1 MLNRIL
7 IFLISI
13 TFIFGGLLIPF
24 NADASEIVTAGE
36 QLEIL
41 TLEKCIELASEN
53 SKDLQL
59 ASKQV
64 AQKKESLKQS
74 RAGFLPTLKYGYL
87 ASETDDAS
95 STLERNEANLSLEQ
109 PLYTGGKLTAGLR
122 IAKLEYE
129 KALEDERSAKQQVIF
144 GVKQCY
150 YIIWLAE
157 QTLKVTQDSYDYMGR
172 LYQQT
177 KRLYDVG
184 TKSKYDLLMAQTE
197 FEKRKPDLIEAKNGV
212 IMAKLQLANLIGL
225 PQNKAFNV
233 KDELSQVQ
241 LPESMALSLESILE
255 EAYQMN
261 PEIRNAQ
268 KDLAMAKNSIKI
280 ARAGYLPTIGVGGTK
295 TKTSND
301 PASPPLLNEEENTFT
316 IAVNLSGVIF
326 NGFKTQSEVTAAK
339 ELEAAAKINES
350 KKRDDIRLNV
360 QKAILD
366 LETSLEKARANK
378 AASNLAKETLR
389 MTQARYDAGMA
400 TTMDISEVQ
409 IKVDQVLIGYY
420 KGISDYIIALA
431 KLDVTLGR
439 DPQSKE

>member
-1 MLNRIL
+1 MFNKKL
-7 IFLISI
+7 IFLVSI
-13 TFIFGGLLIPF
+13 TLMLSGLLIPF
-24 NADASEIVTAGE
+24 NADAAEKENAE
-36 QLEIL
+36 EELEVL
-41 TLEKCIELASEN
+41 TLEKCIELALKN

-59 ASKQV
+59 VSKQV
-64 AQKKESLKQS
+64 TQKKEALNQA

-87 ASETDDAS
+87 ASETDDDS

-109 PLYTGGKLTAGLR
+109 PLYTGGMLTAGYK

-150 YIIWLAE
+150 YIVWLAE
-157 QTLKVTQDSYDYMGR
+157 QTLKVTQDSYNYMGR

-184 TKSKYDLLMAQTE
+184 TKSKFDLLMAQTE
-197 FEKRKPDLIEAKNGV
+197 FEKRKPDLIEAQNGV

-225 PQNKAFNV
+225 PQNKSFNV

-241 LPESMALSLESILE
+241 LPESIVLSLESMLE
-255 EAYQMN
+255 EAYQTN
-261 PEIRNAQ
+261 PEARNAL
-268 KDLAMAKNSIKI
+268 KDLAIAKNLIKV
-280 ARAGYLPTIGVGGTK
+280 ARAGYLPTVGVGGTK
-295 TKTSND
+295 TKTTND
-301 PASPPLLNEEENTFT
+301 PASPPILNEEENTFT
-316 IAVNLSGVIF
+316 IAVNLSGVLF
-326 NGFKTQSEVTAAK
+326 NGFKTQSEVAAAK
-339 ELEAAAKINES
+339 EMEAAAKIKES

-360 QKAILD
+360 QKAVLD

-378 AASNLAKETLR
+378 ATSNLAKETLK

-409 IKVDQVLIGYY
+409 IKVDQALIGYY

-431 KLDVTLGR
+431 NLDKTLGR
-439 DPQSKE
+439 DPQ